1 MSGKT
6 TNNKKLVAESAAAP
20 AVAAAQPPKTP
31 TKSSPAPKGAGAS
44 GATAA
49 AAKSV
54 SPAPGA
60 KAAATKASPAP
71 KAAKAPRS
79 ASASKKGDDA
89 AAIVAEPPNINAQ
102 ILELILD
109 LTTLSK
115 DQIEKRVK
123 KIAKQHNITLARRRV
138 KEADEYNGVKNPRKP
153 CSAFMFYVKENRERI
168 VAEKPDLTFAN
179 IGKELGKLWQATTD
193 VNRAKFFKLAEDDKA
208 RYETEITAFR
218 AAKAAHEAA
227 QKA

>member
-1 MSGKT
+1 
-6 TNNKKLVAESAAAP
+6 
-20 AVAAAQPPKTP
+20 
-31 TKSSPAPKGAGAS
+31 
-44 GATAA
+44 
-49 AAKSV
+49 V
-54 SPAPGA
+54 SPAPAA
-60 KAAATKASPAP
+60 KAAATKASPAAP

-79 ASASKKGDDA
+79 TSAPKKSGDDA

-109 LTTLSK
+109 LSTLSK

-123 KIAKQHNITLARRRV
+123 KIAKQHNITLTRRRV

-193 VNRAKFFKLAEDDKA
+193 ANRAKFFKLAEDDKS

-218 AAKAAHEAA
+218 AAKAAYEAA